1 MNKDEQNDDEMLL
14 SKIEKKDFSLEA
26 KIKNILEGDNQI
38 NLDFDEFKVTSFNFN
53 GMIHDNI
60 TPKDYDKECNLY
72 FIV

>member
-1 MNKDEQNDDEMLL
+1 MLL

-26 KIKNILEGDNQI
+26 KIKTILDGVDQI

-60 TPKDYDKECNLY
+60 TPKDYDKECKFTY
-72 FIV
+72 